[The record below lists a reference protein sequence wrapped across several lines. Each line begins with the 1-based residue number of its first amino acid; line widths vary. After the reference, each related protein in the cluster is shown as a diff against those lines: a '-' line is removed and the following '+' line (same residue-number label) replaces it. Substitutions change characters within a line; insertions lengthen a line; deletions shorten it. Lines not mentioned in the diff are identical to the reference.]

1 MSGGIF
7 ITATGTD
14 VGKTY
19 VTALITKKLRDY
31 GINAGYYKAALS
43 GALHKDNK
51 LIAGDSD
58 YVCKISGIP
67 NNPNS
72 LVSYIYETAV
82 SPHLAAKIE
91 NNTIDINV
99 LKSHFESVKQ
109 EFDLITVEGSGG
121 IVCPLRIDD
130 EILMLTDIIKLF
142 NLDIILVASA
152 KLGTINSVVLTAHYA
167 KCNNINIQ
175 GIILNEY
182 EKDNYLH
189 EDNKN
194 QIEHL
199 TGIPVIACVPYGAT
213 ELDINSEDLKNLY
226 KELAV

>member
-1 MSGGIF
+1 MSKGIF

-19 VTALITKKLRDY
+19 VTALIIKKLRDS

-43 GALHKDNK
+43 GAEYKDNK

-58 YVCKISGIP
+58 YVCNISGIP
-67 NNPNS
+67 NDPNS

-91 NNTIDINV
+91 NKPIDINV
-99 LKSHFESVKQ
+99 LKSHFEIIKND
-109 EFDLITVEGSGG
+109 FDLVTVEGSGG

-142 NLDIILVASA
+142 NLDVILVGSA
-152 KLGTINSVVLTAHYA
+152 KLGTINSVALTAHYA
-167 KCNNINIQ
+167 KCNNINIK

-182 EKDNYLH
+182 EKDNVLH

-194 QIEHL
+194 QIEHI

-213 ELDINSEDLKNLY
+213 DLDVNSEELRKLY
-226 KELAV
+226 KEI